1 MMKNKIGEVEIL
13 EAAWKLLA
21 QEGIENFS
29 MRKLS
34 QLLNIKAPSLY
45 WYVKSKEEIFNK
57 LASQVIQEI
66 LAEVLVTDDWR
77 EQLILY
83 GEIISQKLRQYPY
96 SAHLLLRI
104 TPDNVDL
111 LKINNELLKV
121 IEILPLK
128 DNQKFASMTSFLNY
142 IISFEIDYL
151 AQKDNYEKI
160 DQKPEGWL
168 DQLLV
173 GYGENEPIVRMIHTN
188 TLESL
193 GSDETFLW
201 GLEIFVNGLATLS
214 AESD

>member
-1 MMKNKIGEVEIL
+1 M
-13 EAAWKLLA
+13 
-21 QEGIENFS
+21 
-29 MRKLS
+29 
-34 QLLNIKAPSLY
+34 
-45 WYVKSKEEIFNK
+45 
-57 LASQVIQEI
+57 
-66 LAEVLVTDDWR
+66 
-77 EQLILY
+77 
-83 GEIISQKLRQYPY
+83 
-96 SAHLLLRI
+96 
-104 TPDNVDL
+104 
-111 LKINNELLKV
+111 

-214 AESD
+214 AKSD